1 MIKIKI
7 SLILAVLLITSN
19 LLSFDKFEEL
29 RGSWWFSHYD
39 KDKKVSFLNLI
50 GKEININF
58 LDNKKISSN
67 SGYLKNM
74 GVEFDNNTFTF
85 GTMYQEKIKYNK
97 YIYKLNPRKEYLNGM
112 VCYQLKPVKINAG
125 FYNKNDVFKLCREER
140 KYIDK
145 SY

>member
-1 MIKIKI
+1 MYKK
-7 SLILAVLLITSN
+7 N
-19 LLSFDKFEEL
+19 LLMCILLLTTNLFSFDKFEEL
-29 RGSWWFSHYD
+29 RGSWIVSHYD
-39 KDKKVSFLNLI
+39 KNKKISFLNLI

-58 LDNKKISSN
+58 LDNKKVSSS
-67 SGYLKNM
+67 SGYLKSM
-74 GVEFDNNTFTF
+74 GVELKNNTFTF

-97 YIYKLNPRKEYLNGM
+97 YIYKLNPKKEYLNGM
-112 VCYQLKPVKINAG
+112 VCYQLKPIKINAG